1 MKRNGTKETK
11 RKNSKDIKQH
21 TKEQPSV
28 EKSPSPNKRTT
39 AAVSYHQHHPTS
51 RETKMSTRIRG
62 RLETLHGMRVDDIYD
77 QSIIIVIREYAGGQ
91 DDKKRNDR
99 HIITA
104 PRTKINKKLHRSQ
117 EHNPKHPKELE
128 ALARDKKGVQRSGD
142 DAVDTCGWER
152 ENKGDS
158 TQVLVASN
166 GRDGEQI

>member
-1 MKRNGTKETK
+1 
-11 RKNSKDIKQH
+11 
-21 TKEQPSV
+21 
-28 EKSPSPNKRTT
+28 
-39 AAVSYHQHHPTS
+39 
-51 RETKMSTRIRG
+51 
-62 RLETLHGMRVDDIYD
+62 MRVAKMI
-77 QSIIIVIREYAGGQ
+77 
-91 DDKKRNDR
+91 KKRNDR
-99 HIITA
+99 RIITA

-117 EHNPKHPKELE
+117 EHNPGHTKELE